1 MNPENNIFLFPAFV
15 LRYSGKETEVI
26 RSAGVNLTEKLKL
39 VSEICD
45 IDVSDFDFENN
56 NYLSNELKNQLITYT
71 ISCLYADIL
80 ESHHIRPA
88 YAAGLSMGLYAALY
102 CGKSIGLADGTRLI
116 KTVFEKLQTLTDGKN
131 YTMLNI
137 VGLSAQDLIQI
148 ISEHSLHCEIVI
160 KNGNHSFIISGET
173 GDIVKLQSS
182 ALEEGALYTN
192 LFPVS
197 VPYHSSYLYHFRD
210 DLAEVTESI
219 EIRSS
224 ECNILSAVTGEIIS
238 DVKQIKHEIIQ
249 NLIQPIDWKSAM
261 LVMNNIPHN
270 RFFEC
275 GPGNSM
281 TKISKFLGEEIKIE
295 PIFELK

>member
-15 LRYSGKETEVI
+15 LRYSGKESEVI
-26 RSAGVNLTEKLKL
+26 HSAGIDLSEKLKHISNTCSTDL
-39 VSEICD
+39 SN
-45 IDVSDFDFENN
+45 FDFEHNN
-56 NYLSNELKNQLITYT
+56 FLNDELKNQLITYT
-71 ISCLYADIL
+71 ISCIYADIL
-80 ESHHIRPA
+80 AFQHIRPA

-102 CGKSIGLADGTRLI
+102 CGKSIGFEDGVRLI
-116 KTVFEKLQTLTDGKN
+116 KSVFEKLQTLTDGKN

-137 VGLSAQDLIQI
+137 VGLSAQDLIQL

-173 GDIVKLQSS
+173 DDIARLQSC

-197 VPYHSSYLYHFRD
+197 IPYHSSFLYKFREEF
-210 DLAEVTESI
+210 AGITGNI
-219 EIRSS
+219 EIRDTD
-224 ECNILSAVTGEIIS
+224 CNLLSAVTGKFIS
-238 DVKQIKHEIIQ
+238 DAAQIKLEIIQ
-249 NLIQPIDWKSAM
+249 NLIQPIDWKSSM
-261 LVMNNIPHN
+261 LHMNKIPGN

-281 TKISKFLGEEIKIE
+281 TKISKFLDADIHINCVG
-295 PIFELK
+295 